1 MKPNRPQTP
10 ATDASTGQHLQTDV
24 LEARLAA
31 LRSALLFSTWP
42 ERVLLQL
49 AEKSRMETVAEQ
61 VTVHPV
67 GHRIHSIHVLVSGTT
82 LTSAADSQG
91 RRVTIKLHSRGE
103 VHGLFLWANQD
114 SRAHLDV
121 VTLVQS
127 TFLVI
132 PIPVLE
138 EVMASVPQ
146 LWRSIATE
154 ASRRLII
161 TMEIAMSFGLESP
174 RIRFARHILEQMEST
189 ETSSEEK
196 LPQVVPMS
204 QQVMAELLGVSRQ
217 TVTSLVR
224 EFEEQGYIHWRYGR
238 ISVLDLDGLRSAAK
252 FVWQRVAGPL
262 ATS

>member
-1 MKPNRPQTP
+1 
-10 ATDASTGQHLQTDV
+10 
-24 LEARLAA
+24 
-31 LRSALLFSTWP
+31 
-42 ERVLLQL
+42 
-49 AEKSRMETVAEQ
+49 
-61 VTVHPV
+61 
-67 GHRIHSIHVLVSGTT
+67 
-82 LTSAADSQG
+82 
-91 RRVTIKLHSRGE
+91 
-103 VHGLFLWANQD
+103 
-114 SRAHLDV
+114 V

-132 PIPVLE
+132 PIRVLE